1 MAGSSL
7 RKKKP
12 SDSKSKVTSKETSRA
27 KTAKESATA
36 KSGKETETGDGQ
48 LDEKGIND
56 EMKRGAVDSKG
67 NVSMVKACMLG

>member
-12 SDSKSKVTSKETSRA
+12 SDSKSKVASKETSRA

-36 KSGKETETGDGQ
+36 ISGKETETGDGQ
-48 LDEKGIND
+48 LDGEGIND
-56 EMKRGAVDSKG
+56 EMKRG
-67 NVSMVKACMLG
+67 NVSMVKASMLG